1 MNQNKTII
9 EKLKKFNL
17 IEKETNELSRLIAN
31 KYNLSESAFWIL
43 YEIRLND
50 SNLTQ
55 TELCK
60 FSFLPK
66 QTINSALK
74 ILEKQEILNLVTA
87 ANNKKNKKIV
97 LTSKGLELSKN
108 IIDPVIEKEIAI
120 LCSFDQNEL
129 DIFLKIHNEYAK
141 EFKERIIDNYEN
153 KII

>member
-1 MNQNKTII
+1 MNQNKTMI

-17 IEKETNELSRLIAN
+17 IEKETNELSRVIAN

-55 TELCK
+55 AELCK

-74 ILEKQEILNLVTA
+74 ILEKQEILNLVTS
-87 ANNKKNKKIV
+87 ANNKKNKKII
-97 LTSKGLELSKN
+97 LTNKGLELSKS

-120 LCSFDQNEL
+120 FSSFAQNEL
-129 DIFLKIHNEYAK
+129 DIFLKIHSEYAK
-141 EFKERIIDNYEN
+141 EFKERIINSYEN
-153 KII
+153 